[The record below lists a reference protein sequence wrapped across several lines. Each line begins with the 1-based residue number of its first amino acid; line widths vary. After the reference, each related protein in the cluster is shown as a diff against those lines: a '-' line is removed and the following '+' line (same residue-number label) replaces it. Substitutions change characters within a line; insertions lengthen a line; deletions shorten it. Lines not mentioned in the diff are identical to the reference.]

1 MNSDKRFFQCLA
13 AGLLLVSSAI
23 FAQTPDQATAPDALI
38 KMVVTDVMTSVKA
51 DPDIQ
56 KGNIPK
62 IVDLVEKKIVPYT
75 DMRRTTEMAMGPNW
89 KKASPEQQAQ
99 LVMEFKN
106 LLIRT
111 YSGALSQ
118 LRDQTVQFKAL
129 RAAPDDKEVIVKTVV
144 IGRGDPVPLDYRLE
158 KTANGWKV
166 YDMNIMGVWLVEAY
180 RNQFTNQISQNADL
194 LAFCLQTAKSKFVES
209 GLVESEDSMRSLATN
224 LFIQAQKNI

>member
-1 MNSDKRFFQCLA
+1 MKSFKKMTKSLVV
-13 AGLLLVSSAI
+13 GLLLISGGV
-23 FAQTPDQATAPDALI
+23 FAQIPDQATTPDALI
-38 KMVVTDVMTSVKA
+38 KMVVTDVMASIKS

-89 KKASPEQQAQ
+89 KKATPEQQNQ
-99 LVMEFKN
+99 LILEFKN

-118 LRDQTVQFKAL
+118 LRDQTVQFKTL

-144 IGRGDPVPLDYRLE
+144 LGRGDPVPLDYRLE
-158 KTANGWKV
+158 KTDKGWKV
-166 YDMNIMGVWLVEAY
+166 YDINIMGAWLVEAY
-180 RNQFTNQISQNADL
+180 RNQFSNQISQNGID
-194 LAFCLQTAKSKFVES
+194 
-209 GLVESEDSMRSLATN
+209 GLVKFLQERNKQLAN
-224 LFIQAQKNI
+224 AKPAN

>member
-1 MNSDKRFFQCLA
+1 MKSFKQIFSFIFAALMLA
-13 AGLLLVSSAI
+13 SGTV
-23 FAQTPDQATAPDALI
+23 FAQTPDQATPPDALI
-38 KMVVTDVMTSVKA
+38 KMVVTEVMATVKS

-62 IVDLVEKKIVPYT
+62 IVDLVEKKIVPFT

-89 KKASPEQQAQ
+89 KKATPEQQAQ
-99 LVMEFKN
+99 LTSEFKN

-129 RAAPDDKEVIVKTVV
+129 RAAPDDKEVVVKTVV
-144 IGRGDPVPLDYRLE
+144 LGRGDPVPLDYRLE
-158 KTANGWKV
+158 KTASGWKV

-180 RNQFTNQISQNADL
+180 RNQFSNQISQNGI
-194 LAFCLQTAKSKFVES
+194 E
-209 GLVESEDSMRSLATN
+209 GLVKFLQDRNKQLASAKPAN
-224 LFIQAQKNI
+224 

>member
-1 MNSDKRFFQCLA
+1 MKSFKKLTKSLV
-13 AGLLLVSSAI
+13 AGLLLISGAV
-23 FAQTPDQATAPDALI
+23 FAQAPDQATAPDALI
-38 KMVVTDVMTSVKA
+38 KMVVSDVMASVKS

-89 KKASPEQQAQ
+89 KKATPEQQNQ
-99 LVMEFKN
+99 LVLEFKN

-129 RAAPDDKEVIVKTVV
+129 RAAPDDKEVVVKTVV
-144 IGRGDPVPLDYRLE
+144 LGRGDPVPLDYRLE
-158 KTANGWKV
+158 KTDKGWKV
-166 YDMNIMGVWLVEAY
+166 YDINIMGAWLVEAY
-180 RNQFTNQISQNADL
+180 RNQFSNQISQNGID
-194 LAFCLQTAKSKFVES
+194 
-209 GLVESEDSMRSLATN
+209 GLVKFLQDRNKQLAN
-224 LFIQAQKNI
+224 AKPAN

>member
-1 MNSDKRFFQCLA
+1 MKTYKSIFQSLVV
-13 AGLLLVSSAI
+13 GLCLVSGAL
-23 FAQTPDQATAPDALI
+23 FAQTPDQSTPPDALI
-38 KMVVTDVMTSVKA
+38 KMVVTEVMATVKS

-89 KKASPEQQAQ
+89 KKATPEQQAQ
-99 LVMEFKN
+99 LSVEFKN

-118 LRDQTVQFKAL
+118 LRDQTVQFKPL

-158 KTANGWKV
+158 KTPNGWKV

-180 RNQFTNQISQNADL
+180 RNQFSNQISQNGI
-194 LAFCLQTAKSKFVES
+194 E
-209 GLVESEDSMRSLATN
+209 GLVKFLQDRNKQLAAAKPN
-224 LFIQAQKNI
+224 

>member
-1 MNSDKRFFQCLA
+1 MKSHKTVQSHFLA
-13 AGLLLVSSAI
+13 LLFSFI
-23 FAQTPDQATAPDALI
+23 FAVGAVSAQVVDQSTPDGLI
-38 KMVVTDVMTSVKA
+38 KAVVSDVMASVKS
-51 DPDIQ
+51 DPEIQ
-56 KGNIPK
+56 KGNIPR
-62 IVDLVEKKIVPYT
+62 IVELVDKKIVPYT

-89 KKASPEQQAQ
+89 KKATPEQQAQ
-99 LVMEFKN
+99 LVSEFKS

-118 LRDQTVQFKAL
+118 LRDQTIQFKPL

-180 RNQFTNQISQNADL
+180 RNQFANQISQNG
-194 LAFCLQTAKSKFVES
+194 VE
-209 GLVESEDSMRSLATN
+209 GLVKFLQERNKQLAAAKPAN
-224 LFIQAQKNI
+224 